1 MSRLATA
8 KSPYLRQH
16 AANPVDWYAWGSE
29 AFAKAKSERK
39 PIFLSVGYA
48 TCHWCHVMAHES
60 FEDPEVAERLNR
72 AFVPVKVDREERP
85 DVDQAYMAFVQ
96 ATTGQGGWPMS
107 VWLTP
112 DLQPFYG
119 GTYFPK
125 DDRWGLIGFRSVLDQ
140 IAELWSRHREELVR
154 RGEEIAG
161 RLREALGG
169 SRPGLV
175 DGERAAEH
183 AFEELSRSFDPEW
196 GGFGPKP
203 KFPRPAALH
212 FLLRYGVSR
221 SGRPEGERA
230 RSMVK
235 ETLEAMARGGIR
247 DQLGGGFHR
256 YSVDRFWRVPHFEK
270 MLYDQAQLVSVYLES
285 LCSDGDAWSESIVH
299 EILDYLLRDLEL
311 PGGGFVS
318 GEDADSPAPEGGVAR
333 EGAFYLWTQEEISE
347 ILDPAESALAADLW
361 GVRPEGNIPA
371 EADPHRELARKNILF
386 EREPIERIA
395 IRRGLSRDEAER
407 MRKRL
412 VSKLACARD
421 RRPRPAKDDKAVLG
435 WNALSVSAFARAG
448 LLLGEER
455 YREAAERTMAFLLS
469 ALFDPATGRLFRLY
483 REGRGEV
490 EAFAGDYAMLVQ
502 ALLDLFEL
510 TQEAEWVEKAARF
523 QEGME
528 ERFRDPESGAYWTS
542 GADGEGPGAVPFRMR
557 EEYDGAEPA
566 AISIAAANLL
576 RFSALLPE
584 KRWPGRLDALF
595 RAEADRLAH
604 GPTALP
610 QLLAAFLDSTRPPV
624 SVAVVGPR
632 NDPRTK
638 ALLAAGATAPSWRRL
653 LLGIE
658 PGRRF
663 PFLGE
668 QEEFY
673 LSLPLQGGMPA
684 AYLCQSFSCSEPIS
698 DPETLRARLRAAL

>member
-1 MSRLATA
+1 MNRLATA

-16 AANPVDWYAWGSE
+16 AANPVDWYAWGGE
-29 AFAKAKSERK
+29 AFAKAKAEGK
-39 PIFLSVGYA
+39 AIFLSVGYA

-60 FEDPEVAERLNR
+60 FEDPEVAELLNR

-125 DDRWGLIGFRSVLDQ
+125 SDRWGMVGFLSVLGQ
-140 IAELWSRHREELVR
+140 IEELWLRHREELVR

-161 RLREALGG
+161 RLREALAG
-169 SRPGLV
+169 SRPAIV
-175 DGERAAEH
+175 DGERAVER
-183 AFEELSRSFDPEW
+183 AFEEFARAFDPEW

-212 FLLRYGVSR
+212 FLLRYGASR
-221 SGRPEGERA
+221 SRRPEGERA
-230 RSMVK
+230 RSIVQQ
-235 ETLEAMARGGIR
+235 TLEAMARGGIR
-247 DQLGGGFHR
+247 DQIGGGFHR

-270 MLYDQAQLVSVYLES
+270 MLYDQAQLASIYLERFGA
-285 LCSDGDAWSESIVH
+285 DGDARSEGIVR

-311 PGGGFVS
+311 PGGGFAS
-318 GEDADSPAPEGGVAR
+318 GEDADSLPPEGGPAR
-333 EGAFYLWTQEEISE
+333 EGAFYLWRQSEISGL
-347 ILDPAESALAADLW
+347 LDPAELALAVDLW
-361 GVRPEGNIPA
+361 GVQPEGNIPA
-371 EADPHRELARKNILF
+371 ASDPHQELAGRNILF
-386 EREPIERIA
+386 EQEPIE
-395 IRRGLSRDEAER
+395 GLAARHGLPREE
-407 MRKRL
+407 MERKRKAAAA
-412 VSKLACARD
+412 KLLRARGQ
-421 RRPRPAKDDKAVLG
+421 RPRPAKDDKVVLG
-435 WNALSVSAFARAG
+435 WNALAVSALARAG

-455 YREAAERTMAFLLS
+455 YWAAAERTVDFLLS
-469 ALFDPATGRLFRLY
+469 TLFDPATGKLFRLY

-510 TQEAEWVEKAARF
+510 TQEAGWVERAVFF
-523 QEGME
+523 QDRME
-528 ERFRDPESGAYWTS
+528 ALFRDPESGAYWTS
-542 GADGEGPGAVPFRMR
+542 GEGTSAVPFRLR
-557 EEYDGAEPA
+557 EEHDGAEPA
-566 AISIAAANLL
+566 PISLAATNLL

-584 KRWPGRLDALF
+584 ERWPGRLDALF
-595 RAEADRLAH
+595 RAEADQLVH

-610 QLLAAFLDSTRPPV
+610 HLLAAYLDSARPPA
-624 SVAVVGPR
+624 SVVVVGAR
-632 NDPRTK
+632 SDPRAR
-638 ALLAAGATAPSWRRL
+638 ALLAAGASVLSWRRL
-653 LLGIE
+653 ILGIE

-668 QEEFY
+668 KEEFY
-673 LSLPLQGGMPA
+673 LSLPLPDGTPV

-698 DPETLRARLRAAL
+698 DPEILRMRLRNRS

>member
-1 MSRLATA
+1 MNRLATA

-16 AANPVDWYAWGSE
+16 AANPVDWYSWGSE
-29 AFAKAKSERK
+29 AFAKAKAEGK

-60 FEDPEVAERLNR
+60 FEDPEVAELLNR

-107 VWLTP
+107 VWLTS

-125 DDRWGLIGFRSVLDQ
+125 SDRWGLVGFLSVLEQ
-140 IAELWSRHREELVR
+140 IAELWSRHREELAR

-161 RLREALGG
+161 RLRESLAG
-169 SRPGLV
+169 SRPAIV
-175 DGERAAEH
+175 DGERVVER
-183 AFEELSRSFDPEW
+183 AFEEFSRAFDPEW
-196 GGFGPKP
+196 GGFGAKP
-203 KFPRPAALH
+203 KFPRPAVLH
-212 FLLRYGVSR
+212 FLLRYGASR
-221 SGRPEGERA
+221 SHRPEGERA
-230 RSMVK
+230 RLIAK
-235 ETLEAMARGGIR
+235 QTLEAMARGGIR
-247 DQLGGGFHR
+247 DQIGGGFHR

-270 MLYDQAQLVSVYLES
+270 MLYDQAQLASIYLES
-285 LCSDGDAWSESIVH
+285 FGAEGDARSEGIVR
-299 EILDYLLRDLEL
+299 EVLDYLLRDLEL
-311 PGGGFVS
+311 PGGGFAS
-318 GEDADSPAPEGGVAR
+318 AEDADSLPPEGGPAR
-333 EGAFYLWTQEEISE
+333 EGAFYLWTQRELSE
-347 ILDPAESALAADLW
+347 ILEPAELALAADLW

-371 EADPHRELARKNILF
+371 DADPHQELAGRNILF
-386 EREPIERIA
+386 EQEPIEGIA
-395 IRRGLSRDEAER
+395 ARRGLSREEADR
-407 MRKRL
+407 NRRRAAT
-412 VSKLACARD
+412 KLFHARGQ
-421 RRPRPAKDDKAVLG
+421 RPRPAKDDKVVLG
-435 WNALSVSAFARAG
+435 WNALAASALARAG

-455 YREAAERTMAFLLS
+455 YRAAAERTVDFLLS
-469 ALFDPATGRLFRLY
+469 TLFEPATGKLFRLY

-510 TQEAEWVEKAARF
+510 TQEAGWVEKAVQFQDGMEARF
-523 QEGME
+523 H
-528 ERFRDPESGAYWTS
+528 DPQSGAYWTS
-542 GADGEGPGAVPFRMR
+542 GADGEETSAVPFRMR

-566 AISIAAANLL
+566 PISLAAANLL

-584 KRWPGRLDALF
+584 ERWPGRIDALF
-595 RAEADRLAH
+595 GAEADQLVH

-610 QLLAAFLDSTRPPV
+610 QLLAAYLDSTRPPV
-624 SVAVVGPR
+624 SVAVVGAR
-632 NDPRTK
+632 SDPRTR
-638 ALLAAGATAPSWRRL
+638 ALLAAGASLLSWRRL

-668 QEEFY
+668 KEGFY
-673 LSLPLQGGMPA
+673 LSLPLPSGTPV

-698 DPETLRARLRAAL
+698 DPETLRMRLRNGS